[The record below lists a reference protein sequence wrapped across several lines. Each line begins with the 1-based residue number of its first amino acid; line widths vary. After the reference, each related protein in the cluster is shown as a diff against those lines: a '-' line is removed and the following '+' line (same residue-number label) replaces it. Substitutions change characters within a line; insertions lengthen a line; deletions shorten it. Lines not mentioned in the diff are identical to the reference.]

1 MANVVEDHQPLIG
14 DAVINDGPGLMLI
27 VEKFPWANTVD
38 VTKGVEDA
46 IAELRPGLTD
56 IDIDTAIFRP
66 ATFIEQA
73 IDNLTLAL
81 LIGCL
86 LVILIIGAFL
96 FEWRTALIS
105 VLAIPISL
113 VAAGLVLYWSGAVV
127 NTMILAGLVVAVGVV
142 VDDAII
148 DVENILRRLRQN
160 RLDGHESFDG
170 TGDPRRLARGPRRD
184 LLRHDHHAGRGRA
197 GVLHRRA
204 LGLVLPPADRG
215 LRACGGRVTGR
226 RAHRDARAGADP
238 APRRTLERRESPV
251 ARTLKHGYT
260 AVLSRT
266 IRSPKPAYAMVGV
279 IVALGAAALPFLG
292 QSLLPSFK
300 ERDFLMHWLLRP
312 GSGHAEMIRDHR
324 GGQQGAAG
332 NPRRA
337 QLRRARRAGAA
348 GRRTLRHRLHREL
361 DQRLA

>member
-1 MANVVEDHQPLIG
+1 MQATADALDAGLLQYSDGGFIGTGGFVETPNQRLGVQNVLPIVTPEDLAQVTVAERDGRTLRLADVADVVEDHQPLIG

-38 VTKGVEDA
+38 VTNGVEAA
-46 IAELRPGLTD
+46 IDELRPGLTG
-56 IDIDTAIFRP
+56 IDIDTSIFRP
-66 ATFIEQA
+66 ATFIELA

-105 VLAIPISL
+105 VIAIPVSL

-160 RLDGHESFDG
+160 RLDGSPHIDRAG
-170 TGDPRRLARGPRRD
+170 HPGGLARGPRRD
-184 LLRHDHHAGRGRA
+184 SLRHDYHAGRGGA

-204 LGLVLPPADRG
+204 CPARSSDR
-215 LRACGGRVTGR
+215 
-226 RAHRDARAGADP
+226 
-238 APRRTLERRESPV
+238 
-251 ARTLKHGYT
+251 
-260 AVLSRT
+260 
-266 IRSPKPAYAMVGV
+266 
-279 IVALGAAALPFLG
+279 
-292 QSLLPSFK
+292 
-300 ERDFLMHWLLRP
+300 
-312 GSGHAEMIRDHR
+312 
-324 GGQQGAAG
+324 
-332 NPRRA
+332 
-337 QLRRARRAGAA
+337 
-348 GRRTLRHRLHREL
+348 
-361 DQRLA
+361 